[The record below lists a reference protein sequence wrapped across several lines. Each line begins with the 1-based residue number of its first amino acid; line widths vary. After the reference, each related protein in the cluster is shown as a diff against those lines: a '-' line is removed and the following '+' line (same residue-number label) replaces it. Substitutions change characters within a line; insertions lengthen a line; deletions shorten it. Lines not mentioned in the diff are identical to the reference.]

1 MGFISPGDFTD
12 LFYKIKGRGIK
23 FVAGKIS
30 LNTATRIRN
39 TWNDV
44 HNNSSNWWNIEAV
57 RKRWNKLITG
67 NENLEYEDYVA
78 AKYLNDKKDIAILSV
93 GCGEGDHEIAFSRNH
108 NIASI
113 RAIDIAEAPLLVAR
127 QKAVELNLKH
137 VIFENASF
145 EKFVPK
151 ESFDVI
157 LFHSSLHHFKNIPEI
172 LAKTNNMLADKG
184 LVIIHE
190 YAGPDKFQFGKERK
204 DLLNKILN
212 SIPLNLRP
220 RLNSSCIKKTIYEP
234 GLLRMY
240 IADPSEACN
249 SSAIIQCLNGQF
261 NVIEE
266 KKMGGDILHFVLK
279 DIAHNFLSDDPEAV
293 TTLQRL
299 FKTEDDYIAG
309 KKYSDFMF
317 GIYQK
322 K

>member
-12 LFYKIKGRGIK
+12 LFYKIKDRGIK
-23 FVAGKIS
+23 FIAQKIS
-30 LNTATRIRN
+30 LNAASRTKN

-44 HNNSSNWWNIEAV
+44 HNNSSNWWIIEAV

-67 NENLEYEDYVA
+67 NEDQEYENYVA
-78 AKYLNDKKDIAILSV
+78 TKYFNDKRNIAMLSV
-93 GCGEGDHEIAFSRNH
+93 GCGEGDHEITFSKNH

-127 QKAVELNLKH
+127 QKAVKLNLKH

-151 ESFDVI
+151 EPFDVI
-157 LFHSSLHHFKNIPEI
+157 LFHSSLHHFKDIPAI

-184 LVIIHE
+184 LVIINE

-220 RLNSSCIKKTIYEP
+220 RLNSSRIKKTIYEP

-249 SSAIIQCLNGQF
+249 SSAIMQCLNGQF